1 MIVDCY
7 LVETVLDRSYLKYVR
22 GYDLRQHLKNYGFT
36 AIICL
41 VISVVLWLQDGNS
54 FFDKLSFS
62 LLIGFCVHSI
72 SILLL
77 ARFGVERIVIVFFV
91 SIPVGVLLGLSLGG
105 LANGIPL
112 SGMFED
118 PSNTLVSMAI
128 AFIAAYVF
136 LSYYILTA
144 TREKLRQE
152 EMRSLK
158 NEKAMIETQLRLLQ
172 SQIEPHFLFN
182 TLSHVVSLMSVD
194 PARAEEMLR
203 ALSEF
208 LRATLKRSRN
218 ESSNLSDE
226 VRLLEDYLSI
236 LKIRMG
242 DRLEYGIDV
251 QVDADQIKLPA
262 LLIQPL
268 VENAIVHGLDPKEA
282 GGRVQVSLSRDKQD
296 LVITVSDTGD
306 GLGDEPAVGQGIGIS
321 NVKERLHMLYG
332 SDFCFEL
339 TDSVRDG
346 LTVTIRIPFKEVEK

>member
-1 MIVDCY
+1 M
-7 LVETVLDRSYLKYVR
+7 DRTYFTKFKDA
-22 GYDLRQHLKNYGFT
+22 DLRQQLKNYGFT
-36 AIICL
+36 VMICF
-41 VISVVLWLQDGNS
+41 VIAVVLWLQEGNS
-54 FFDKLSFS
+54 FSDKLTFS

-112 SGMFED
+112 SGIVED
-118 PSNTLVSMAI
+118 PSDTLVSMAI
-128 AFIAAYVF
+128 AFIASYVF
-136 LSYYILTA
+136 MSYYILTD

-152 EMRSLK
+152 EMRSLQ

-194 PARAEEMLR
+194 TPRAEEMLR
-203 ALSEF
+203 ALTQF
-208 LRATLKRSRN
+208 LRATLKRSRD
-218 ESSNLSDE
+218 ESSHLSDE
-226 VRLLEDYLSI
+226 VKLLEDYLSI

-251 QVDADQIKLPA
+251 QVDADRIKLPA

-282 GGRVQVSLSRDKQD
+282 GGKVQVTFSRDEMD
-296 LVITVSDTGD
+296 LVVTVSDTGD
-306 GLGDEPAVGQGIGIS
+306 GLGDEPAVGQGIGIG
-321 NVKERLHMLYG
+321 NVKERLSILYG
-332 SDFCFEL
+332 PEVSFEL
-339 TDSVRDG
+339 TDSVPHG